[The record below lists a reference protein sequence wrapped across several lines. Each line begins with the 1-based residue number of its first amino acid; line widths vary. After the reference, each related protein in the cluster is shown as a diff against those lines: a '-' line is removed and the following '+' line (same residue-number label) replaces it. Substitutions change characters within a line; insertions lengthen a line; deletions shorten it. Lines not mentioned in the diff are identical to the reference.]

1 MCFYLCSCILQNEL
15 YLKGGSNDEMLEYIT
30 GTLHMIPIPEEREE
44 AMNVLHLDMI
54 IWEFCKTEGDEK
66 YFMRKALV
74 FFM

>member
-1 MCFYLCSCILQNEL
+1 V
-15 YLKGGSNDEMLEYIT
+15 KGGSNDEMMEYIT

-54 IWEFCKTEGDEK
+54 IWEFCKREGDGK
-66 YFMRKALV
+66 CFLRKALV